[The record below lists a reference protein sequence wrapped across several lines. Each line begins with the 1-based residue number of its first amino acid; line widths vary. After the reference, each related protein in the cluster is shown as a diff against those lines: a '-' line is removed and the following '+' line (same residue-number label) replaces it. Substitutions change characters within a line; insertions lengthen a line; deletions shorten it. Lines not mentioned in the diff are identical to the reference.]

1 LLGVLLLGLPTAA
14 QAQLQL
20 LSWWDFDNAATA
32 GPTLIDSRG
41 GVAAQIRNGAAPTD
55 AGGGRTGTGADR
67 AMVFGTGAQNLYV
80 PDASFFNQAAAGD
93 AVSVS
98 FWQKLDSITSPF
110 NIFVVSPSSNEGG
123 RGFSGH
129 VPWSNNIVYFDS
141 AGCCAPPAAVPRRS
155 VSATPPATST
165 EILSTGSASGATW

>member
-1 LLGVLLLGLPTAA
+1 MSMNHPPLRHVLFGVLLGLPAAA
-14 QAQLQL
+14 QAQIQL
-20 LSWWDFDNAATA
+20 LSWWDFDNAAS

-98 FWQKLDSITSPF
+98 FWQKLTSITSPF
-110 NIFVVSPSSNEGG
+110 TIFVTSPSSSGGG

-129 VPWSNNIVYFDS
+129 VP
-141 AGCCAPPAAVPRRS
+141 
-155 VSATPPATST
+155 
-165 EILSTGSASGATW
+165 